1 MIFDYSGDQGSR
13 ILAWLQPH
21 LKGIALSL
29 ENELPEQALALIY
42 SGIDTLGLLDA
53 PPGVIDATRSTFMPW
68 CETYIIPRVQSVE
81 GDPLTAI
88 DLYAARCGVLHASTP
103 VSNLGRKGDARE
115 IWYQFRGKT
124 GINIPG
130 VWLLHPLRLDVEV
143 LAWAFRDGV
152 LAFFADIQK
161 DPARLQLANSR
172 AQHFLRWGIA
182 QPDHPPAAASA
193 VPNQA

>member
-1 MIFDYSGDQGSR
+1 MIFHYSGDQGSR

-21 LKGIALSL
+21 LKSIALSL

-53 PPGVIDATRSTFMPW
+53 PPSVSDATRSTFMPW

-88 DLYAARCGVLHASTP
+88 DLYAARCGVLHTSTP
-103 VSNLGRKGDARE
+103 ASNLGRKGDARE
-115 IWYQFRGKT
+115 IWYQFKGKT
-124 GINIPG
+124 GINLLSVLP
-130 VWLLHPLRLDVEV
+130 LHPLRIDVEV
-143 LAWAFRDGV
+143 LASALRDGG

-161 DPARLQLANSR
+161 DPARLQLADSR

-182 QPDHPPAAASA
+182 EPDQAPAAASA
-193 VPNQA
+193 VPNRA